1 MRYFFQGLTLLIF
14 STTVI
19 ACGSNTKYK
28 ATTAGF
34 EIYKDQNKA
43 AILYDSKGDDLDS
56 IVAYLLSDDIFKV
69 TGYQPKVHTDYK
81 NVEGNVIV
89 IGSLQSELMAAF
101 INKKTINTP
110 FINQSESYL
119 YKTVENPSKKIKKA
133 FIIAGTDARGTAFGV
148 FDLSKKIGVSPWNWW
163 ADVPAKKSNK
173 LVLNQ
178 PEFYSKEPSVS
189 YRGIFINDED
199 WGLQPWAKYNYEPET
214 GDIGPKTYAKV
225 FELLLRLKANTI
237 WPAMHP
243 STKAFFHY
251 PGNRKMAELYHIAL
265 GSSHA
270 EPMLRNNVDEWDE
283 HKNGR
288 FNYKTNK
295 ENVFKYWEDRV
306 KEAKDIDGVYT
317 IGMRGVHDSGM
328 EGVKS
333 KDEAV
338 AVLTNV
344 ITDQRAMLKKHINP
358 DVTKVPQAFTV
369 YKEVLDLYKNG
380 LEVPED
386 ITLVWTD
393 DNYGYIRSLSNEEEQ
408 KRVGGGGVYYHASYW
423 GRPHDY
429 LWLSSTN
436 PYLIHEEMMKAYELN
451 NKEIWILNVGDI
463 KPAEYNMQLFMDMA
477 YDAESFKN
485 PLAVKKHQESFFN
498 ENFNEELGT
507 EMADIKQKYYQL
519 AFERKPEF
527 MGWSQTEKTTPIYKT
542 DYNALSNGDEIQQ
555 RIDAYIS
562 LEKRVDL
569 VEEKLP
575 EEMKSAFFQLVAYPV
590 KGAVNMNKKFMY
602 KDKALTYAVQSRK
615 SAYQYKKMANQSYQ
629 NIVVLTKK
637 YNTISNGKW
646 NGMMDMK
653 PRRLPVYDNP
663 EIDLST
669 INDKALVGIS
679 VEDTLTV
686 KGVDYLP
693 TFYANDKATYFVDV
707 FLKNANHADWSIN
720 QLPKWLRASQK
731 TGVLNDQK
739 TEDRILFSINWG
751 AWKQAGSPKNGE
763 IKIEVGELSK
773 NIKLLVSDSYQNIS
787 SSGIVEKNNLAL
799 VYAENFVA
807 NNSSSDQSWKVS
819 KGLGHSQAVVQVS
832 LLEKTSNSKLENGA
846 VLTYEFFT
854 ETITDDAT
862 LQLVAI
868 PTHPLTTDGK
878 VRIGVQ
884 WNDEP
889 VKIVDFKTYG
899 RSSEWKQNVLR
910 NKARKNLNVSL
921 KKKGKQTLKIYAI
934 DTGVLLDYMMLNT
947 KESKFPYHLGA
958 ETIISR

>member
-1 MRYFFQGLTLLIF
+1 MKFFFQILSLFIIGKTL
-14 STTVI
+14 I
-19 ACGSNTKYK
+19 ACSSTKRKLNT
-28 ATTAGF
+28 THF
-34 EIYKDQNKA
+34 EVYNSQHKT
-43 AILYDSKGDDLDS
+43 AILYNANGDALDS
-56 IVAYLLSDDIFKV
+56 IAAHLLAADIFKV
-69 TGYQPKVHTDYK
+69 THYQPKVYTNYK

-89 IGSLQSELMAAF
+89 IGELQSEMIGEF
-101 INKKTINTP
+101 INKKTIKTE
-110 FINQSESYL
+110 FLNQSESYL
-119 YKTVENPSKKIKKA
+119 YKTVANPSKKIKKA
-133 FIIAGTDARGTAFGV
+133 FVIAGTDARGTAFGV

-163 ADVPAKKSNK
+163 ADVPAKKIEE

-178 PEFYSKEPSVS
+178 SEFYSKEPSVS

-199 WGLQPWAKYNYEPET
+199 WGLQPWAEYIYEPET

-237 WPAMHP
+237 WPAMHE

-251 PGNRKMAELYHIAL
+251 PGNIKMAELYHIAL

-295 ENVFKYWEDRV
+295 ENVYKYWEDRV

-338 AVLTNV
+338 EVLSKV
-344 ITDQRAMLKKHINP
+344 ITDQRGMIKEHINA

-393 DNYGYIRSLSNEEEQ
+393 DNYGYIRALSNKEEQ

-485 PLAVKKHQESFFN
+485 PLAVKKHQEAFFK
-498 ENFNEELGT
+498 ETFNEELGT
-507 EMADIKQKYYQL
+507 EIADIKQKYYQL

-527 MGWSQTEKTTPIYKT
+527 MGWSQTERTTPIYKT
-542 DYNALSNGDEIQQ
+542 DYNALSYGDEIQQ
-555 RIDAYIS
+555 RIDAYVS
-562 LEKRVDL
+562 LENRVNL

-575 EEMKSAFFQLVAYPV
+575 ESMKSAFFQLVAYPV
-590 KGAVNMNKKFMY
+590 KGAANMNKKFMY
-602 KDKALTYAVQSRK
+602 KDKSLTYAAQSRK
-615 SAYQYKKMANQSYQ
+615 SAYQYKDLANQSYQ
-629 NIVVLTKK
+629 NIVALTKQ
-637 YNTISNGKW
+637 YNSISNGKW

-653 PRRLPVYDNP
+653 PRRLPVFDNP
-663 EIDLST
+663 EIDLSAME
-669 INDKALVGIS
+669 NKELVGIS

-686 KGVDYLP
+686 KGVDYFP
-693 TFYANDKATYFVDV
+693 TFYVNDQTSYFVDM
-707 FLKNANHADWSIN
+707 FLKAAEQANWSISY
-720 QLPKWLRASQK
+720 LPKWLYASQK
-731 TGVLNDQK
+731 IGALNNK
-739 TEDRILFSINWG
+739 ESESRILFSANWVD
-751 AWKQAGSPKNGE
+751 WKQAGSPKNE
-763 IKIEVGELSK
+763 KITIKIGDLSK
-773 NIKLLVSDSYQNIS
+773 SVQVVVSDSYQDIS
-787 SSGIVEKNNLAL
+787 SSNIVEKNNLAL
-799 VYAENFVA
+799 VYAENFVTNKSS
-807 NNSSSDQSWKVS
+807 NNQSWEVS
-819 KGLGHSQAVVQVS
+819 KGLGHSQAVMQAS
-832 LLEKTSNSKLENGA
+832 PLESASNTRFENGA
-846 VLTYEFFT
+846 VLTYEIFT
-854 ETITDDAT
+854 ETVTDNAT

-884 WNDEP
+884 WNDGP
-889 VKIVDFKTYG
+889 VKIIDFKTNG

-910 NKARKNLNVSL
+910 NKARKSLTVSL
-921 KKKGKQTLKIYAI
+921 KNKGKQTLKIYAV
-934 DTGVLLDYMMLNT
+934 DAVVLLDYMVLNT
-947 KESKFPYHLGA
+947 KESKFPYHLAA
-958 ETIISR
+958 ETKMN